1 MVERRQNA
9 EGGPHVIVDTHT
21 HVVATDLERWPL
33 NPAGVGSDWYRTDP
47 VPVET
52 LCEVT
57 TAAGVDGVVL
67 VQAYGAY
74 TFDNRYVVDAAAYD
88 LDRLVSV
95 AIVDFE
101 DPGTPAL
108 LRELATRPGFSG
120 VRMFP
125 LGDPAKP
132 QPEWLDD
139 PRTFVVWETCAELGL
154 RMLIAMLP
162 VQLPRLRTV
171 LERFPDQTVALEH
184 CAFASFAGG
193 PEFPE
198 AAELLACAA
207 HPNLQLKVTST
218 VFEGAE
224 ASGSDPRDVMD
235 RLVAEFG
242 ADRLMW
248 GSDWPQT
255 RDRPYADLL
264 ALARHS
270 CEHLSADDTAK
281 FLGGNAVRLW
291 PELAR
296 TGDSAI

>member
-1 MVERRQNA
+1 M
-9 EGGPHVIVDTHT
+9 IVDTHT
-21 HVVATDLERWPL
+21 HVVASDQERWPL

-47 VPVET
+47 VPVER
-52 LCEVT
+52 LAQVT
-57 TAAGVDGVVL
+57 ADAGVDAVVL

-74 TFDNRYVVDAAAYD
+74 TYDNRYVVDAAAYD
-88 LDRLVSV
+88 LERLTSV

-101 DPGTPAL
+101 DPATPAL
-108 LRELATRPGFSG
+108 LRELAARPGFSG

-125 LGDPAKP
+125 LTDPAAP

-139 PRTFVVWETCAELGL
+139 PRTDVVWETCAELGL

-162 VQLPRLRTV
+162 VQFPRLRRM
-171 LERFPDQTVALEH
+171 LDRFPDQIVALEH
-184 CAFASFAGG
+184 CAFVSFADGS
-193 PEFPE
+193 PFAD
-198 AAELLACAA
+198 AAELFACAA

-224 ASGSDPRDVMD
+224 AAGVDPRDVLD

-264 ALARHS
+264 ALARHA
-270 CEHLSADDTAK
+270 CERQSPEDAARI
-281 FLGGNAVRLW
+281 LGGNAVRLW

-296 TGDSAI
+296 SGETAI